1 MQTKEEIVYNIY
13 FRFKPLK
20 HRMHRGDQEGK
31 NKPAKL
37 DIRVGL
43 SAYITSDDDTW
54 SALPTDFVKNVGGY
68 LSLNNDACVRPYKF
82 WFCPYEFTNT
92 FILTAHQNGSRTFGA
107 TNKQRI

>member
-1 MQTKEEIVYNIY
+1 MIYNEIIRHMFAVKLDICKQKRKWYY

-31 NKPAKL
+31 NKPANL

-54 SALPTDFVKNVGGY
+54 SALPPDFVKNVGLLGPMLY
-68 LSLNNDACVRPYKF
+68 VIP
-82 WFCPYEFTNT
+82 
-92 FILTAHQNGSRTFGA
+92 
-107 TNKQRI
+107 